1 MKKIALIVTILL
13 CGLVGRSQSVFL
25 PANVTAYGEKKNRV
39 KIDSTLFFPTG
50 CGTPN
55 LHVSYP
61 LRMAALWYD
70 SCGNN
75 LYVYDPSLDSWATVG
90 SGGGG
95 VPSWELGGNTG
106 TTAGTD
112 FIGTTDAQ
120 DLVAKANSIEQM
132 RFLSSGGIKIPNTTG
147 SSTGVIFK
155 GSDRFIHSFQLSGTS
170 TNLGQNLHIGVKAGN
185 FTYTGSSGGFGT
197 RNISIGDSTLYA
209 NTTGYRNT
217 IIGVWAGA
225 ANTTGFENSIL
236 GANAF
241 ENNTT
246 GRQNTAVG
254 AIALEN
260 NTIGLRNTAVGF
272 SAMQNG
278 TTAERNTAVG
288 GRAMQN
294 VSTGYANVALGFD
307 ALAYNTTAHHNVAVG
322 LDALYYSNGEYNT
335 ALGDS
340 ALWGLY
346 PTLGFPDQKHMGY
359 KNVALGSRAGYH
371 LGDTYPNFASVF
383 DTAVTFLGAN
393 ASRDSSV
400 PYTTS
405 LKNSTAI
412 GYNARIY
419 ASNQVV
425 IGNSSVTSTLLNGNV
440 GIGTYTPSAVLHTVG
455 SLKHDFGSDATGDI
469 LYRNSSGFMT
479 RLPIGTSKQTL
490 HVVGGVPA
498 WRDTAASGGGSLSIG
513 SSITSAT
520 AGSVL
525 FAGTGGTLQQKNA
538 DFFYD
543 STNNRLGIGTSS
555 PQYPIHLLKTQNS
568 ATRFVVENQSSGSSA
583 FASFDLA
590 RSFGADYYATFAY
603 ANESSGIFTPLSLNI
618 TTASGSTG
626 GIFMNAVASAP
637 IGLSTNNTRRMTI
650 TGAGNVGIGN
660 TSPGEKLEV
669 TGNVKASGK
678 VISRNVIYQTSNASD
693 ADFTAA
699 VGTAYVLPDNTADRT
714 ITLPTPQDADIIRFQ
729 VTGSSF
735 HWDLSTSVT
744 LPDNTTTV
752 SKLDTYVGKW
762 VTLYYDG
769 ANSKW
774 KIL

>member
-61 LRMAALWYD
+61 VRMAALWYD

-75 LYVYDPSLDSWATVG
+75 MYVYDPSLDSWATVG

-412 GYNARIY
+412 GYGTRFY

-425 IGNSSVTSTLLNGNV
+425 IGNTDVTTTLLRGDV
-440 GIGTYTPSAVLHTVG
+440 GIGTNTPAKKLHTVG
-455 SLKHDFGSDATGDI
+455 TVRHTSLGSASADTTTYKAVGI
-469 LYRNSSGFMT
+469 NSSGDIIPMT
-479 RLPIGTSKQTL
+479 SWP
-490 HVVGGVPA
+490 
-498 WRDTAASGGGSLSIG
+498 AASGGGSLAIG
-513 SSITSAT
+513 STVTSAT
-520 AGSVL
+520 AGGI
-525 FAGTGGTLQQKNA
+525 FFPGTGGTLQQKIS

-543 STNNRLGIGTSS
+543 SANNRLGIGTNS
-555 PQYPIHLLKTQNS
+555 PQYPIHLLKTQNA

-583 FASFDLA
+583 YASFDLA

-626 GIFMNAVASAP
+626 GIFMSTVASAP

-774 KIL
+774 KILEQ